1 MKTIVVVSDNHYS
14 PIPDRLKSVIDEADY
29 FFWLGDGVSMLGDLL
44 FHKGLHAVRGNN
56 DYPAFPN
63 EEVVEVEGVKCFL
76 THGHLYGVRQSLLP
90 LRLRAQELGCTAAFF
105 GHTHEAYEGV
115 DDGVTLL
122 NPGALSSLIN
132 PTYAY
137 CVVTGDKIITKTVPL

>member
-1 MKTIVVVSDNHYS
+1 MKTIVVVSDNHYTS
-14 PIPDRLKSVIDEADY
+14 FPERLKSVIDEADY
-29 FFWLGDGVSMLGDLL
+29 FFYLGDGVSMLGDLL

-76 THGHLYGVRQSLLP
+76 THGHLYGVRQSYLP
-90 LRLRAQELGCTAAFF
+90 LRLRAEELDCSAVFF
-105 GHTHEAYEGV
+105 GHTHEPYEAV
-115 DDGVTLL
+115 DHGITLL
-122 NPGALSSLIN
+122 NPGALSSPTN

-137 CVVTGDKIITKTVPL
+137 CVVTNGKLITKIVTI